1 MNLRGFVSWLLCC
14 ALLVAATWACWRV
27 GRAFQAVELAA
38 QRTAEAMA
46 ETTECKA
53 AQWLGPP
60 PEER

>member
-1 MNLRGFVSWLLCC
+1 MNLRGFLAWLLCC

-46 ETTECKA
+46 MQQRA
-53 AQWLGPP
+53 MAWRGGPP
-60 PEER
+60 K